1 LASVNQD
8 KTIRIWD
15 LETGQSSVLYGH
27 SDMISCL
34 EVLPDGRLASGS
46 SDGTILI
53 WDVDT
58 SDYTAFKGHSSDV
71 ISLTA
76 VPNGRLVSGSND
88 KTIQTWDIRNGKMD
102 GVGFL
107 ENKANDFIYH
117 FGKSI
122 LIVATDAGLE
132 IFPL

>member
-1 LASVNQD
+1 
-8 KTIRIWD
+8 
-15 LETGQSSVLYGH
+15 
-27 SDMISCL
+27 MISCL

-88 KTIQTWDIRNGKMD
+88 KTI
-102 GVGFL
+102 
-107 ENKANDFIYH
+107 
-117 FGKSI
+117 
-122 LIVATDAGLE
+122 
-132 IFPL
+132 